1 MVDLLAA
8 VSLSGYRYLGD
19 ATVAPIGMKFC
30 TMVHIGPIGGGILKD
45 KKTEFFGNFG
55 LSDSRLTVNISK
67 TLSRRVT
74 CRLELN
80 ISSTRAF

>member
-8 VSLSGYRYLGD
+8 VSLAGYRYLGD

-45 KKTEFFGNFG
+45 KKNGIFWQLWPIRQPFDG
-55 LSDSRLTVNISK
+55 K
-67 TLSRRVT
+67 Y
-74 CRLELN
+74 LEN
-80 ISSTRAF
+80 AKSEGYMSIRA